1 MISPPT
7 AHLAALAA
15 ARTRERVLRW
25 TDMERCVF
33 FLFFLSSLRFFLL
46 FFLSLLEMCTVT
58 VNEAIT
64 SVLLRGVEAVNDHY
78 LTPCAPVSI

>member
-33 FLFFLSSLRFFLL
+33 FLFFLSSLRFFL
-46 FFLSLLEMCTVT
+46 FFLSLLEMCIVT
-58 VNEAIT
+58 DNEAVT
-64 SVLLRGVEAVNDHY
+64 SVLLRGVEAV
-78 LTPCAPVSI
+78 TTII